1 MRPFLEAVRPLV
13 SFLVAL
19 VLFMIWATYSPNN
32 ILEADP
38 RLFFYLSG
46 MVPYKQA
53 DLQSQG
59 KEILIYMETLANEHF
74 CRSETR
80 GDFKKWH

>member
-59 KEILIYMETLANEHF
+59 EGWEMDPQKYS
-74 CRSETR
+74 RSVLS
-80 GDFKKWH
+80 GSSPFWYID

>member
-59 KEILIYMETLANEHF
+59 EGRVPNGPQKIFKVSFVRFIPLLIH
-74 CRSETR
+74 
-80 GDFKKWH
+80 